1 LKSYQS
7 VQILLPG
14 LFLAVSKGQ
23 TIKKGLLDGNHFPL
37 IASLAPLFGA
47 LLTKVVGRSMGE
59 WSARSA
65 RSARSGIAALAV
77 SLFGSLATLILVVCG
92 PAIHVA
98 ILPVGR
104 VAAEPEARGSMLRE
118 PGLT

>member
-47 LLTKVVGRSMGE
+47 LLTKVVGRSMG
-59 WSARSA
+59 ARSA

-77 SLFGSLATLILVVCG
+77 SVFGSLATLILVVCG